1 MNKKIVMVFVAVLLF
16 AACFCLVL
24 AGSEA
29 PEPAAARYEASTD
42 DISEK
47 VSSLFVAPKRKKIE
61 EKVYAGGYPVGLSFE
76 GEGAFIIGLSDVIT
90 EDGVKT
96 PALSAGL
103 QIGDKIIELDGVMIP
118 NTT

>member
-29 PEPAAARYEASTD
+29 PEPTAVRYEASTD

-47 VSSLFVAPKRKKIE
+47 VSSLFVARK
-61 EKVYAGGYPVGLSFE
+61 EKLAAETVTS
-76 GEGAFIIGLSDVIT
+76 
-90 EDGVKT
+90 
-96 PALSAGL
+96 PA
-103 QIGDKIIELDGVMIP
+103 
-118 NTT
+118 

>member
-61 EKVYAGGYPVGLSFE
+61 EKSLCRRLSRR
-76 GEGAFIIGLSDVIT
+76 T
-90 EDGVKT
+90 E
-96 PALSAGL
+96 L
-103 QIGDKIIELDGVMIP
+103 
-118 NTT
+118 

>member
-42 DISEK
+42 DISE
-47 VSSLFVAPKRKKIE
+47 R
-61 EKVYAGGYPVGLSFE
+61 
-76 GEGAFIIGLSDVIT
+76 
-90 EDGVKT
+90 
-96 PALSAGL
+96 
-103 QIGDKIIELDGVMIP
+103 
-118 NTT
+118 

>member
-47 VSSLFVAPKRKKIE
+47 VSSLFVAPKRKKS
-61 EKVYAGGYPVGLSFE
+61 KKKFMQA
-76 GEGAFIIGLSDVIT
+76 VI
-90 EDGVKT
+90 
-96 PALSAGL
+96 P
-103 QIGDKIIELDGVMIP
+103 
-118 NTT
+118 

>member
-76 GEGAFIIGLSDVIT
+76 GDRKSTRLNSSHST
-90 EDGVKT
+90 SSRM
-96 PALSAGL
+96 PSSA
-103 QIGDKIIELDGVMIP
+103 
-118 NTT
+118 